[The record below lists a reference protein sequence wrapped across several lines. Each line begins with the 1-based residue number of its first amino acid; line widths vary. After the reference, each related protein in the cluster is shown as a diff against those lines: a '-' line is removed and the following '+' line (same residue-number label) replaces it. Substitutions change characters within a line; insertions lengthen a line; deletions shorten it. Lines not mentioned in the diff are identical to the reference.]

1 MPSNQANLLKK
12 SPKYDEAGSMSGSEQ
27 ADLPPTEE
35 AAQLEDQ
42 MSSELTT
49 LRNETSGPVRSH
61 LNPVFQHEQRAGT
74 AADAAQATETAARV
88 NGEIGSEADQ
98 ERLKI
103 EGLVQSVEKAA
114 PGSDKAKDAEAAAA
128 QAEKEADDA
137 VTASLDSD
145 AAAEDA
151 LKSEG
156 SRHLHLSA
164 SPDEAKADEARALK
178 DESLAAKD
186 LSDLDSLEQRV
197 ADDAT

>member
-1 MPSNQANLLKK
+1 MPRIQANLLKI
-12 SPKYDEAGSMSGSEQ
+12 STKYDEAGSMSGSEQ
-27 ADLPPTEE
+27 ANLPPNAE

-49 LRNETSGPVRSH
+49 LREETSGPVRSH

-74 AADAAQATETAARV
+74 AVDNAQATEAAARV
-88 NGEIGSEADQ
+88 IGEIGAEADQ

-103 EGLVQSVEKAA
+103 EGLVQSIEKTA
-114 PGSDKAKDAEAAAA
+114 PGSDKARDAEAAAA
-128 QAEKEADDA
+128 QAEKDADDA

-164 SPDEAKADEARALK
+164 NPDEAKADEARALK
-178 DESLAAKD
+178 DESLAGKD

-197 ADDAT
+197 SDDAI

>member
-1 MPSNQANLLKK
+1 
-12 SPKYDEAGSMSGSEQ
+12 MSGSEQ
-27 ADLPPTEE
+27 ADLPPNAE

-49 LRNETSGPVRSH
+49 LRDETSGPVRSH
-61 LNPVFQHEQRAGT
+61 RNPVFQHEQRAGT
-74 AADAAQATETAARV
+74 AVDAAHATETAARV

-114 PGSDKAKDAEAAAA
+114 PGSEKAKDAEAAEA

-137 VTASLDSD
+137 VAASLDSD

-164 SPDEAKADEARALK
+164 NPDEAKADEARALK

-186 LSDLDSLEQRV
+186 LSELDSLGQRV

>member
-1 MPSNQANLLKK
+1 
-12 SPKYDEAGSMSGSEQ
+12 
-27 ADLPPTEE
+27 
-35 AAQLEDQ
+35 
-42 MSSELTT
+42 
-49 LRNETSGPVRSH
+49 
-61 LNPVFQHEQRAGT
+61 
-74 AADAAQATETAARV
+74 V
-88 NGEIGSEADQ
+88 NGEIGAEADQ
-98 ERLKI
+98 ERLNI
-103 EGLVQSVEKAA
+103 EGLVKSLEEAA
-114 PGSDKAKDAEAAAA
+114 PGNDKAKDAEAAEA
-128 QAEKEADDA
+128 QAEKDADDA

-164 SPDEAKADEARALK
+164 NPDEAKVDEARALK